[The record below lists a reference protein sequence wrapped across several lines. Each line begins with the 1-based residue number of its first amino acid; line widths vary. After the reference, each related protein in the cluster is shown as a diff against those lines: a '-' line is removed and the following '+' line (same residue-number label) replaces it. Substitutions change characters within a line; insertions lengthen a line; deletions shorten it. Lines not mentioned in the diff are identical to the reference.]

1 MQPTIS
7 TLMRIVL
14 GAIAALVIITPALA
28 DNLVLFDGK
37 TVASIVYAGSDGT
50 AMSKAAALLSH
61 DLSELTGRLPTVAS
75 SVSGGKGVAVV
86 IGRADSPEIAAIL
99 KANAI
104 STASIA
110 GKWETYGRAAVPA
123 PWNPKERVLVVFG
136 SDTRGTI
143 WGVIDLTRELGVS
156 PWEWWADVKT
166 RRVARIAV
174 DATLRYSKEPS
185 VKYRGIFLNDEDFG
199 LHPWSAKTYD
209 PKGGD
214 IGPKTYARIF
224 ELMWRL
230 KANTIWPAMHKITDP
245 FNADP
250 GNTEM
255 AASYAIVRASSHAE
269 PMLRSNEREW
279 NEKTM
284 GPFNWLTNKQN
295 VLKYWDDV
303 VNEKK
308 QFENLYTVGLRGTG
322 DSPMEGVETPQQTA
336 RVLEDVIAEQ
346 RKILEDRVGKPADR
360 IPQVFTPY
368 KEVLPA
374 YDAGLKLPDD
384 ITITWP
390 DDNYGY
396 IRRLGNAQER
406 ARSGGSGVYYHISY
420 WGSPMS
426 YLWLATTHPAL
437 LWEEM
442 DKAYRFE
449 ARRIWI
455 VNVGD
460 TKPGEYLTQ
469 LFLDMAF
476 DDGAF
481 PNIDSVRAHLKNW
494 AAGSFGEEHAGE
506 IADILWRYYDLAFA
520 RKPEFMG
527 WNELYP
533 NLPLHETAF
542 NMLDFGDENAR
553 RVAAYQD
560 IALQADKLTAQLP
573 KDRRDAFFQLVR
585 YPVDAAAD
593 FNERILDTDK
603 AIAYGLQ
610 HRASANLYSARAGQ
624 AQARLLAATHT
635 YNDVMSGGK
644 WRNMMDIAPNRL
656 PQFEPP
662 VFPTWKGGGDTG
674 CGVQAEGGGY
684 YDAGGGLPVLPAFH
698 RELGGSRYVD
708 IFVKTPVAAAW
719 TATAGAPWIKLSRT
733 KGGLGPKNP
742 EQRFLVSIDWAGA
755 PEKGR
760 SKITLTCGAA
770 KKPIPVGVPIAPRSP
785 PGVSFI
791 EADRIVSM
799 YAAHAD
805 TRSDGWE
812 VLDGLGHAGASLR
825 TRLDMAS
832 IDTADPAAILKAPA
846 VTYRFATATA
856 DDPATLRAIALP
868 MLPVTSANGMR
879 IAVSVDGGA
888 PKILDLS
895 AAEFSATWRRNV
907 LTNTAVGQIG
917 NLRLAPGAHALTVYA
932 LDPGVTLDRLE
943 VSFTGAQRAYG
954 PVPETRIKP

>member
-303 VNEKK
+303 V
-308 QFENLYTVGLRGTG
+308 
-322 DSPMEGVETPQQTA
+322 
-336 RVLEDVIAEQ
+336 
-346 RKILEDRVGKPADR
+346 
-360 IPQVFTPY
+360 
-368 KEVLPA
+368 
-374 YDAGLKLPDD
+374 
-384 ITITWP
+384 
-390 DDNYGY
+390 
-396 IRRLGNAQER
+396 
-406 ARSGGSGVYYHISY
+406 
-420 WGSPMS
+420 
-426 YLWLATTHPAL
+426 
-437 LWEEM
+437 
-442 DKAYRFE
+442 
-449 ARRIWI
+449 
-455 VNVGD
+455 
-460 TKPGEYLTQ
+460 
-469 LFLDMAF
+469 
-476 DDGAF
+476 
-481 PNIDSVRAHLKNW
+481 
-494 AAGSFGEEHAGE
+494 
-506 IADILWRYYDLAFA
+506 
-520 RKPEFMG
+520 
-527 WNELYP
+527 
-533 NLPLHETAF
+533 
-542 NMLDFGDENAR
+542 
-553 RVAAYQD
+553 
-560 IALQADKLTAQLP
+560 
-573 KDRRDAFFQLVR
+573 
-585 YPVDAAAD
+585 
-593 FNERILDTDK
+593 
-603 AIAYGLQ
+603 
-610 HRASANLYSARAGQ
+610 
-624 AQARLLAATHT
+624 
-635 YNDVMSGGK
+635 
-644 WRNMMDIAPNRL
+644 
-656 PQFEPP
+656 
-662 VFPTWKGGGDTG
+662 
-674 CGVQAEGGGY
+674 
-684 YDAGGGLPVLPAFH
+684 
-698 RELGGSRYVD
+698 
-708 IFVKTPVAAAW
+708 
-719 TATAGAPWIKLSRT
+719 
-733 KGGLGPKNP
+733 
-742 EQRFLVSIDWAGA
+742 
-755 PEKGR
+755 
-760 SKITLTCGAA
+760 
-770 KKPIPVGVPIAPRSP
+770 
-785 PGVSFI
+785 
-791 EADRIVSM
+791 
-799 YAAHAD
+799 
-805 TRSDGWE
+805 
-812 VLDGLGHAGASLR
+812 
-825 TRLDMAS
+825 
-832 IDTADPAAILKAPA
+832 
-846 VTYRFATATA
+846 
-856 DDPATLRAIALP
+856 
-868 MLPVTSANGMR
+868 
-879 IAVSVDGGA
+879 
-888 PKILDLS
+888 
-895 AAEFSATWRRNV
+895 
-907 LTNTAVGQIG
+907 
-917 NLRLAPGAHALTVYA
+917 
-932 LDPGVTLDRLE
+932 
-943 VSFTGAQRAYG
+943 
-954 PVPETRIKP
+954 